1 MERLATVNEASL
13 PKHLKSLLILASQEC
28 QIKGLYTV
36 LCKRNANEIRCF
48 SFFVLAKIR
57 RNFATNFRQS
67 AREFS
72 LSQTKFRR
80 YLGEISHQLKRN
92 FVLPKFRDSENSL
105 QRNFAI
111 AKIRT
116 GEIWP

>member
-1 MERLATVNEASL
+1 MW
-13 PKHLKSLLILASQEC
+13 
-28 QIKGLYTV
+28 QIKKARVHVSWPRPSTLALALVNHFIELYTFLLALLGFITYTV

-57 RNFATNFRQS
+57 RNFVTNFRQS

-80 YLGEISHQLKRN
+80 YLDEISHQLKRN
-92 FVLPKFRDSENSL
+92 FG
-105 QRNFAI
+105 I
-111 AKIRT
+111 AKIRSS
-116 GEIWP
+116 EISP